1 MTERLLG
8 NAWVF
13 ERLWSLFPKYGWP
26 RSGPRAECTGTTP
39 ENKDNMEE
47 GGSDFTTLRGSRKG
61 DLKLTKC
68 SIDNWK

>member
-26 RSGPRAECTGTTP
+26 RSGAECTGTIQ
-39 ENKDNMEE
+39 ENKKDIEE
-47 GGSDFTTLRGSRKG
+47 IGSDFTTLRDSRKG
-61 DLKLTKC
+61 DLKLIEC
-68 SIDNWK
+68 SVDSWK